1 MGEEPRILCFPNFN
15 PNDLEGVKHAL
26 LLNERVSV
34 IAPTMT
40 PRYSVPMTL
49 ADHAAHEG
57 TAIKPWGALDEDLE
71 DCRLEDGSEAVEPLD
86 DIEIASARPGAF
98 KSALSEDLA
107 DPKLAAW
114 EAGLQAAHPDREY
127 FWYISAPYFRECLEI
142 DIDDEKVRELY
153 RLELADDQ
161 KLGELVKVPFLVGMS
176 LGLSEALWAAV
187 DKGRS
192 LFTLD
197 PTSADFLLLRLRR
210 GWRLLGEDDGLQ
222 SDLDFELAKDFAA
235 YQLSNWTLGVR
246 VPELF
251 DKIPGMTVKQV
262 MALRQRADT
271 KDALA
276 AFRAGMARI
285 VTDRAIWEAKDLQ
298 AFRAE
303 LVKTVD
309 KVLKPAYEDLDRKPF
324 DANGIVTALN
334 PADAAASFIK
344 AIPKL
349 FVSGTAAATMGGTV
363 ALGGGVAFVPAALF
377 ALACGLTGAAVAEV
391 LSDWSTRLRER
402 RDAQFLTFSV
412 NVREAL

>member
-1 MGEEPRILCFPNFN
+1 
-15 PNDLEGVKHAL
+15 
-26 LLNERVSV
+26 
-34 IAPTMT
+34 
-40 PRYSVPMTL
+40 MTL

-71 DCRLEDGSEAVEPLD
+71 DCRLEDGSEAVEPID

-127 FWYISAPYFRECLEI
+127 FWYISAPYFRECLKI